1 MPVFWMAGRV
11 FRQRLGDDAL
21 RTTVAMTLAYLLIDV
36 TVVVALAEDKTYNG
50 LMSVPNGLTK
60 FVAAWLG
67 VRAARRP

>member
-1 MPVFWMAGRV
+1 
-11 FRQRLGDDAL
+11 
-21 RTTVAMTLAYLLIDV
+21 LIDV